1 MFDSAP
7 LSHDLI
13 AGARQPFVLDRV
25 CFETGLSWQF
35 GEFDRKVLVDLK
47 FQTTDSNEGN
57 SNVYSRAKAAA

>member
-13 AGARQPFVLDRV
+13 AGARHAFVLDHV
-25 CFETGLSWQF
+25 GFETGLSRQF
-35 GEFDRKVLVDLK
+35 SEFDRKVLVDLK

-57 SNVYSRAKAAA
+57 SNVDSRAKAAA